1 LPTVRWPLDA
11 GGVAGGTGLAPVVP
25 VVVPV
30 VVGVVAV
37 VVGVVEGL
45 ELLSLP
51 LQEAASRAISTS
63 GVSRTRLMRPTR

>member
-1 LPTVRWPLDA
+1 
-11 GGVAGGTGLAPVVP
+11 

-30 VVGVVAV
+30 VVGDVAV
-37 VVGVVEGL
+37 VVGVVDGL

-63 GVSRTRLMRPTR
+63 GVRRTRLMRPTR